1 MNAEAILANFTSSI
15 EKQRTAHAYLINGPV
30 RGGSMSV
37 AQEMAKKILCE
48 HDQEGC
54 GKCVSCG
61 KVDGRSHPDFIWI
74 EPRMK
79 SRQISIAEIRE
90 LQHMVHQTAYMGEW
104 KVCVIA
110 GADRMAAPA
119 ANALLKSLE
128 EPPAKCMFI
137 LLAEN
142 PQYLLPTIISRCHR
156 LELSTQIDPS
166 AYEWY
171 GQLMDILGASSSG
184 TVARMATSYG
194 LVALLKDMKGG
205 IEVMVQE
212 EDDFSEDIEDKVL
225 DARIMARYREER
237 AAVMRMLLLWYRDI
251 LVLVSGAGDDAVYH
265 SEHLESLKRVSAG
278 LSVREATANI
288 EIVEEMAQL
297 LERHLGEDSV
307 FLDGFAR
314 LVEAA

>member
-1 MNAEAILANFTSSI
+1 MNAEAILANFDSSI
-15 EKQRTAHAYLINGPV
+15 EKQRTAHAYLITGPL
-30 RGGSMSV
+30 RGGTMLV
-37 AQEMAKKILCE
+37 AQDMARRILCE
-48 HDQEGC
+48 KDQQGC
-54 GKCVSCG
+54 GKCASCR
-61 KVDGRSHPDFIWI
+61 KVDGRSHPDYIWI

-90 LQHMVHQTAYMGEW
+90 LQSMVHQTSYMGAW
-104 KVCVIA
+104 KVCVVA

-128 EPPAKCMFI
+128 EPPPRCIFI

-156 LELSTQIDPS
+156 LELTTQIDPS

-171 GQLMDILGASSSG
+171 GKLMDILQKSASG
-184 TVARMATSYG
+184 TVARMAVSYG
-194 LVALLKDMKGG
+194 LVALLKDIKSG
-205 IEVMVQE
+205 IEAMLQE
-212 EDDFSEDIEDKVL
+212 EDDYSEDVDEKVM

-237 AAVMRMLLLWYRDI
+237 SAVMRMVLLWYRDI
-251 LVLVSGAGDDAVYH
+251 LVLVSGADDDSVYH
-265 SEHLESLKRVSAG
+265 REYIEALMRSSAG
-278 LSVREATANI
+278 LSVRSATANI

-297 LERHLGEDSV
+297 LERHLGEDAV
-307 FLDGFAR
+307 FLDGFSR